1 MPRLSISEVTTYSWS
16 FQRDVRT
23 FARYG
28 VPAMGVWRQKLADYG
43 EEKGAEL
50 LAEMGMDVSNVYFA
64 GGFTGHDGRSFQEAV
79 EDAEQA
85 IETAAL
91 LQAECLTIYTGARAG
106 HTKSH
111 AKRLMQTAF
120 EKLLPVAEENDVV
133 LALEPMHI
141 RAGAD
146 WTFLTDLDATLRYVE
161 SFGSPHFKLAID
173 TYHWGRSRKFYSLIR
188 DLVPQLAIVF
198 LGDASASPDEE
209 QNRCLLGEGGISL
222 ERMVTTLVEH
232 GYDGCFD
239 VRLMGEELETLNYP
253 QVIEHSCRY
262 YEDLI
267 ATVSVD

>member
-16 FQRDVRT
+16 FQSDVRT

-28 VPAMGVWRQKLADYG
+28 VPAMGIWRQKLADYG

-50 LAEMGMDVSNVYFA
+50 LAETGMDVSTVYFA

-79 EDAEQA
+79 DDAEQA
-85 IETAAL
+85 IETASL

-111 AKRLMQTAF
+111 AQRLMQMAF
-120 EKLLPVAEENDVV
+120 EQLLPVAEVNDVV
-133 LALEPMHI
+133 LALEPMHP
-141 RAGAD
+141 RAGTD
-146 WTFLTDLDATLRYVE
+146 WTFMTDLEATLRYVE
-161 SFGSPHFKLAID
+161 SMGSHYFKMAID

-188 DLVPQLAIVF
+188 QLVPQLAVVF
-198 LGDASASPDEE
+198 LGDASGSPDEE
-209 QNRCLLGEGGISL
+209 QNRCLLGDGSISL
-222 ERMVTTLVEH
+222 ERMVTALLEN

-239 VRLMGEELETLNYP
+239 VRLTGEELESLTYS
-253 QVIEHSCRY
+253 QIIEHSCRF

-267 ATVSVD
+267 AAVKVD